1 MRRNPVGI
9 FGIHAGEDVNN
20 YRCSHPLPAEAAIPA
35 VLSPPIAHSHA
46 TFQGHTGRIKS
57 AVLARTADECSLPV
71 GTVPRGSGR
80 LRAASSWPLSK
91 ATPAELVAR
100 SLAQTAGGSTAS
112 HDHSA
117 RLWFLLPAGV
127 PPPEWCADFLVWL
140 GGKRINRDGQIE
152 TLSGDESLKVKPSFV
167 RT

>member
-1 MRRNPVGI
+1 MSTTTDAATHSRRKLQYRPCSRRQLRT
-9 FGIHAGEDVNN
+9 HTPLSKATPAGL
-20 YRCSHPLPAEAAIPA
+20 RARS
-35 VLSPPIAHSHA
+35 
-46 TFQGHTGRIKS
+46 
-57 AVLARTADECSLPV
+57 LARTADECSLPV

-112 HDHSA
+112 HDNSA

-152 TLSGDESLKVKPSFV
+152 TLSGDESLKVEAQLRPHMNEDTDYAQ
-167 RT
+167 RCAGDC

>member
-57 AVLARTADECSLPV
+57 AVFSPDGRRVLTACGD
-71 GTVPRGSGR
+71 
-80 LRAASSWPLSK
+80 
-91 ATPAELVAR
+91 
-100 SLAQTAGGSTAS
+100 ST
-112 HDHSA
+112 A
-117 RLWFLLPAGV
+117 RLWKAESGKLLAAFQSHTSRVSSAIFSADGRRVHRLSRQQRAALVPVTGRCSSTGV
-127 PPPEWCADFLVWL
+127 
-140 GGKRINRDGQIE
+140 
-152 TLSGDESLKVKPSFV
+152 V
-167 RT
+167 R